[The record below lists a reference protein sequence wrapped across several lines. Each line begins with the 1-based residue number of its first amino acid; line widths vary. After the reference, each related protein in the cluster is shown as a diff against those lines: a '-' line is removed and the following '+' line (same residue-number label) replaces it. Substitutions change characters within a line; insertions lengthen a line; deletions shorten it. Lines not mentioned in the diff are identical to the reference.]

1 MPRSRFNKIYNLAHM
16 LGIPVSKLNNPEH
29 FLLHHHPKDHQLINE
44 ARKTKE
50 KKKNPPPLCCW
61 YCYSTF
67 PNLALFQKHLEEAHP
82 NETLQKFS
90 VKPSHKCPKCQKTF
104 LTMYKLRQH
113 LSKNFFL
120 TIFLVKSKLSR
131 AKMAKTTTFSRVFHP
146 QKNRQFS
153 REIKVEF
160 LDKNLTFRIVCRKQ

>member
-1 MPRSRFNKIYNLAHM
+1 MEYTDVEALCHILYGVEVSVPRSRFNKIYNLAHM

-113 LSKNFFL
+113 LSKNFFF
-120 TIFLVKSKLSR
+120 FLYVSLGHSVWKSQKKS
-131 AKMAKTTTFSRVFHP
+131 TFTFWV
-146 QKNRQFS
+146 
-153 REIKVEF
+153 
-160 LDKNLTFRIVCRKQ
+160 DKC

>member
-113 LSKNFFL
+113 LSKNIFFSL
-120 TIFLVKSKLSR
+120 RFFRAQCLKITEKVYVYILSGQTIIKN
-131 AKMAKTTTFSRVFHP
+131 AKNGQFWRVFG
-146 QKNRQFS
+146 KL
-153 REIKVEF
+153 KLAV
-160 LDKNLTFRIVCRKQ
+160 KQG

>member
-1 MPRSRFNKIYNLAHM
+1 MEYTDVEALCHILYGVEVSVPRSRFNKIYNLAHM

-29 FLLHHHPKDHQLINE
+29 FLRHHHPKDHQLINE
-44 ARKTKE
+44 ARRSKE

-113 LSKNFFL
+113 LSKNFF
-120 TIFLVKSKLSR
+120 FLYVSLGHSVWKSQKKS
-131 AKMAKTTTFSRVFHP
+131 TFTFWV
-146 QKNRQFS
+146 
-153 REIKVEF
+153 
-160 LDKNLTFRIVCRKQ
+160 DKC